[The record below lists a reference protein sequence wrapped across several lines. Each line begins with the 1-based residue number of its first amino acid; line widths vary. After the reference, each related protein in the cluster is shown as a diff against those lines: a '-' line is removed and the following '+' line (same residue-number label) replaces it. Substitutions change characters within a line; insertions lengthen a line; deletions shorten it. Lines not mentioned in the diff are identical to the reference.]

1 MSDRQ
6 GIIVGLAS
14 ARGGMGR
21 AMAVAN
27 VGALLAQ
34 KGKRVLVVDLAL
46 DEPALERYFQG
57 RGEARRGGGVVDFFE
72 SVRAS
77 VSPFMSSAP
86 GGGRGREAPPEAAVR
101 ASLTHLLDG
110 GAGIRV
116 VPLKLGGAPADI
128 HYWPAE
134 RSRSAVTRGRVI
146 EDCPWLLA
154 PLAQVLRA
162 RYDEVLVNVPS
173 GRTEATALLAAHL
186 VDKLV
191 LLVDDASLE
200 EAIELGRFAH
210 ARRTL
215 LNAGRPLPIF
225 PLLVRVEEGASGRTF
240 VQEAKEQLEVLMY
253 ETTHV
258 MGRDLGP
265 YLALASIPWNERA
278 ARGAAI
284 AAEIESAADP
294 KSLAH
299 AYLRFVQCLRR
310 QSPLDV
316 GEAARP
322 SSRDLWA
329 AIEARRGRSGPDSSP
344 PPSSRLV
351 LEERGSSPPS
361 ARAPQSVRLIEGDP
375 FVRAAALR
383 AEGNHRAARKA
394 YLDIARGEI
403 RDEGGSRD
411 AARALLA
418 LGDLSIE
425 SGDASVSDYN
435 EVIRRFFPRRFEDR
449 EFLTAVLLSSY
460 RQGKF
465 HAGREAWAEACKHLG
480 MALELAEEMRL
491 TEEPP
496 WLPAVIA
503 DAAHAAGVC
512 CQELGWDD
520 TAANHFSMACAA
532 AAPAK
537 GEGFRAVEAASFCGA
552 VFSLGRLGAYPRG
565 LEAARELARRA
576 HAPAAAPHHAVFA
589 LGAANAA
596 ATLALAGHASEAA
609 EALAALRMQ
618 LAGATE
624 TPHFEVAAA
633 VACNEVTAL
642 DAAGRHEEAEA
653 RMAAVREDL
662 GASLHLPL
670 LEASC
675 AAECSRAIVLAERGR
690 AREASAKLSALRDR
704 LMRAWLRLDAGPGL
718 LALVAGVSYALACVL
733 EREGRV
739 DEARAAL
746 AEASLRARWDDPRR
760 PRILGRAGLALL
772 RVAAMLQGFGVPA
785 SEASFEIARK
795 HLREAAEHGGADPF
809 LLGCAGILALF
820 RADEEEARSFLEKSF
835 TRGGEAAL
843 ARAWSAVRAA
853 MKPHEG
859 WFVREIGSR
868 IVSISADTR
877 DTLGARDPSGLAW
890 IHALAG
896 APVHTRTEGAA
907 PGASQ
912 ASGAPGEGLGRT
924 NTRAIRTHAAAVCR
938 PDTSLSTEPPAPWL
952 SCPLL
957 LLERQEEGAI
967 TTASGPTGR
976 ARDEA
981 VEVAPLDLV
990 PPAPRVVSE
999 GELVGALAALYSGT
1013 SAYRAA
1019 LRRTTVHA
1027 SGVVEVAELVDAWR
1041 GEDGEPL
1048 VRIFADDPAE
1058 EALLSNGNETSLVRR
1073 GHVIARSTLED
1084 SPYVALAAVLAE
1096 GLGAAFDIVISRDE
1110 VRAGI
1115 AVIEAVPRKPRAG
1128 CARARIEVDRVLVA
1142 RGDLGAIRRVVIRD
1156 ARGDE
1161 HRFTVEGTTRLL
1173 PSASAFAQRDASS
1186 PATKR

>member
-14 ARGGMGR
+14 ARGGVGR

-34 KGKRVLVVDLAL
+34 KGKRVLVVDLAV

-57 RGEARRGGGVVDFFE
+57 RGEGRKGAGVVHFFE
-72 SVRAS
+72 GVRAAALPL
-77 VSPFMSSAP
+77 VS
-86 GGGRGREAPPEAAVR
+86 GRGRDVPPEAAVR
-101 ASLTHLLDG
+101 AGITQFLDG

-116 VPLKLGGAPADI
+116 VPLKLGGAPAEMF
-128 HYWPAE
+128 YWPAE
-134 RSRSAVTRGRVI
+134 GARSAVTRARVI
-146 EDCPWLLA
+146 EECSWLLA
-154 PLAQVLRA
+154 PLAQALRA
-162 RYDEVLVNVPS
+162 RYDEVLVNMPS

-200 EAIELGRFAH
+200 EAIDLGRFAH
-210 ARRTL
+210 ARRAL
-215 LNAGRPLPIF
+215 VDASRPLPLF
-225 PLLVRVEEGASGRTF
+225 PLLVRVEEGASGRAF
-240 VQEAKEQLEVLMY
+240 VQEAKEQLEGLIY
-253 ETTHV
+253 ETTNV

-265 YLALASIPWNERA
+265 YLGLATIPWNERA

-351 LEERGSSPPS
+351 VEDRGSSPPS
-361 ARAPQSVRLIEGDP
+361 GNLPQSVRLIEGDP
-375 FVRAAALR
+375 FARAAVLR
-383 AEGNHRAARKA
+383 AEGNFRAARKA
-394 YLDIARGEI
+394 YLEIARGEI

-425 SGDASVSDYN
+425 SGDTSVSDYG
-435 EVIRRFFPRRFEDR
+435 EVIRRFFPRRFEDP
-449 EFLTAVLLSSY
+449 EFLTAVLLASY

-491 TEEPP
+491 TGEPP
-496 WLPAVIA
+496 WLRAVHA

-532 AAPAK
+532 
-537 GEGFRAVEAASFCGA
+537 GVGVTGSGYRAVEAASLAGS
-552 VFSLGRLGAYPRG
+552 VFSFGRMGALDRA
-565 LEAARELARRA
+565 LDAARELARKA
-576 HAPAAAPHHAVFA
+576 AAPAAETLSAWFA

-596 ATLALAGHASEAA
+596 ATLALAGHPVKAA
-609 EALAALRMQ
+609 TALAGLRER

-624 TPHFEVAAA
+624 TPYFEIAAA

-642 DAAGRHEEAEA
+642 DAAGRHEEADA
-653 RMAAVREDL
+653 RIAEVRARFA
-662 GASLHLPL
+662 GSLHLPI
-670 LEASC
+670 LEALC
-675 AAECSRAIVLAERGR
+675 AAECSHAITRAARGQ
-690 AREASAKLSALRDR
+690 AREASETLSVLRDR
-704 LMRAWLRLDAGPGL
+704 LMRAWLRLEAGPSL
-718 LALVAGVSYALACVL
+718 LALVAGVSYSLAHVL

-772 RVAAMLQGFGVPA
+772 RVASMLQGFGVPA
-785 SEASFEIARK
+785 SEASFEVARK
-795 HLREAAEHGGADPF
+795 HLREAAEHGGSDPF

-820 RADEEEARSFLEKSF
+820 RADEEEARGFLEKSF

-843 ARAWSAVRAA
+843 ARAWGAVRAA

-859 WFVREIGSR
+859 WFVREIGAR
-868 IVSISADTR
+868 ISSLSGETR
-877 DTLGARDPSGLAW
+877 DALGARDPSGLGW
-890 IHALAG
+890 ILALAG
-896 APVHTRTEGAA
+896 APVAARKEGAA
-907 PGASQ
+907 PSATPPEV
-912 ASGAPGEGLGRT
+912 ASGGGLGRA

-938 PDTSLSTEPPAPWL
+938 PDTLLSTEPPVPWL

-957 LLERQEEGAI
+957 LLEQQDEGAS
-967 TTASGPTGR
+967 TSASGASGR
-976 ARDEA
+976 ARGE
-981 VEVAPLDLV
+981 VPEVALPEITLPV
-990 PPAPRVVSE
+990 PRTGPE
-999 GELVGALAALYSGT
+999 GNLLGMLAALYTGT

-1027 SGVVEVAELVDAWR
+1027 GGVEEVAELVDAWR

-1048 VRIFADDPAE
+1048 VRIFPDDPAE
-1058 EALLSNGNETSLVRR
+1058 EVLLAHGSETSLVRR
-1073 GHVIARSTLED
+1073 GHVIAKSTLED
-1084 SPYVALAAVLAE
+1084 SPYVALAAVLSE
-1096 GLGAAFDIVISRDE
+1096 GLGAAFDVVISGE
-1110 VRAGI
+1110 EGRAWM
-1115 AVIEAVPRKPRAG
+1115 AVISAVPRKPRAG

-1142 RGDLGAIRRVVIRD
+1142 RGDLGAIRRVVIWD

-1161 HRFTVEGTTRLL
+1161 HRFTMEGTTRLL
-1173 PSASAFAQRDASS
+1173 PSAAAFAQRDASA